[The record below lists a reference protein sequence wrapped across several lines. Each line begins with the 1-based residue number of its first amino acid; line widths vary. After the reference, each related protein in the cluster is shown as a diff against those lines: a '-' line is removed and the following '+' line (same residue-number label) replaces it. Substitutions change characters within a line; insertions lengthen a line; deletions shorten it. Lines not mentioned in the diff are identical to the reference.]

1 MAEPITEAQV
11 QGLKHFK
18 RLSPLLAGLRPVGC
32 ERDRAGN
39 RTLFFDD
46 YCKLVL
52 LYLFNPLIDSIQ
64 ALQAAAALPKVAKT
78 LGVKRFSAGSF
89 SESVRVFE
97 PDRLKAVI
105 GELAG
110 ELRPLGKDPRLSDLK
125 HVLTMVDGTV
135 LTALTRLAAAAVG
148 RNGDTR
154 YTTVRD
160 GAAGRRPVHGW
171 RLHTQFDLQTFC
183 PHRVERTGARNGG
196 ATRENRVLRRSL
208 EPGRCYVGDGGFA
221 DRVLFDGIVA
231 AGSSYVIRV
240 QENSTF
246 TVTEERLL
254 SQAALDAGVVR
265 DAVVTLVGADGHRH
279 GRAGYAGP
287 VRMVELQVEPHPR
300 RSRSGTRQSDRLL
313 IASNLLD
320 LPAELVAL
328 IYRYRYTVELFFR
341 FLKHILGLRHLL
353 SQRGEGVDTQVY
365 CAVIACMLINLQTGK
380 RPDKATV
387 RMLGWYLIGLASEQD
402 VRAFLDRPD
411 NRGVKRR
418 AKDELWK
425 KLGY

>member
-1 MAEPITEAQV
+1 MMQRVMAEPITEAQV

-18 RLSPLLAGLRPVGC
+18 RLSPLLAGLRTVGC
-32 ERDRAGN
+32 ERDTAGN

-52 LYLFNPLIDSIQ
+52 LYLFNPLIDSIS

-97 PDRLKAVI
+97 PDRLKPVI
-105 GELAG
+105 NELAG
-110 ELRPLGKDPRLSDLK
+110 ELRPLGKDPRLSQLK

-135 LTALTRLAAAAVG
+135 LTALTRLAKAAVG
-148 RNGDTR
+148 NGNGKGNGGSTR
-154 YTTVRD
+154 YNTARD
-160 GAAGRRPVHGW
+160 GRAVHGW
-171 RLHTQFDLQTFC
+171 RLHTQFDLETFC
-183 PHRVERTGARNGG
+183 PHRIERTGARNGG
-196 ATRENRVLRRSL
+196 DTRENHVLRRTL
-208 EPGRCYVGDGGFA
+208 EAGRCYVGDGGYA
-221 DRVLFDGIVA
+221 DRVLFDAIIA
-231 AGSSYVIRV
+231 ADSSYVIRI
-240 QENSTF
+240 QENSVF

-254 SQAALDAGVVR
+254 SQTALDASVVR
-265 DAVVTLVGADGHRH
+265 DAVVTLTGEGGTDH
-279 GRAGYAGP
+279 P
-287 VRMVELQVEPHPR
+287 VRLVAVQVDPRPR
-300 RSRSGTRQSDRLL
+300 RTRQGPKQTDLLL
-313 IASNLLD
+313 IATNLLD

-341 FLKHILGLRHLL
+341 FLKHLLGLRHLL
-353 SQRGEGVDTQVY
+353 SQRGEGIDTQVC

-387 RMLGWYLIGLASEQD
+387 RMLGWYLMGLADEQD
-402 VRAFLDRPD
+402 VQAYLDRPD
-411 NRGVKRR
+411 NRGIKRR